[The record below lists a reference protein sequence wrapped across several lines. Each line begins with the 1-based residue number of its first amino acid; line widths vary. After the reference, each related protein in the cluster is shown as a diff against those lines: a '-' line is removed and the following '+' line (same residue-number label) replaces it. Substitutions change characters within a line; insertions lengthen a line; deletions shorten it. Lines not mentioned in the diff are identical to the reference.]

1 MIDLVSLA
9 FPLLLVSFVL
19 WRFPVQ
25 PDRYVSDCAEIPVR
39 ATVGSQGKSEI
50 STQAKIVYWVIS
62 IGCGTLIGIG
72 QLLLFRLDVSQS
84 SDYIFESRM
93 LDSVAYPFLPGMVV
107 GLFCGMVLCFHLIKG
122 YGTHYLIG
130 SLRKTWNGIS
140 LGAWYSKANIMGS
153 VLVCLRWRSICSLI
167 TRICWSRSTI
177 SNIDVGVLRSYTNP
191 FPPCRRYERTTR
203 TVGARPPANVRSTS
217 SSRMAP
223 SYAPLLLSQRKDEK
237 NSLNPSSVFRKAKS
251 PWLKRRSIQCDTSS
265 WSMVLMRVLPA
276 PSGWLV
282 AQAL

>member
-50 STQAKIVYWVIS
+50 STQTKIVYWVIS

-140 LGAWYSKANIMGS
+140 LGAWYSKANIMGLS
-153 VLVCLRWRSICSLI
+153 FGLLALAFNLLAYHTYLLVTQHDIKYRRWRSSVVHQP
-167 TRICWSRSTI
+167 I
-177 SNIDVGVLRSYTNP
+177 SALQEIRTHNTNGWGSATGKRQVDLV
-191 FPPCRRYERTTR
+191 FKNGTVVRTTFI
-203 TVGARPPANVRSTS
+203 VAA
-217 SSRMAP
+217 
-223 SYAPLLLSQRKDEK
+223 QRREEFIE
-237 NSLNPSSVFRKAKS
+237 SI
-251 PWLKRRSIQCDTSS
+251 KRVSKGKVPMVEATKH
-265 WSMVLMRVLPA
+265 SM
-276 PSGWLV
+276 
-282 AQAL
+282 